1 MTNKEYGRMDCTA
14 PRMATPRAPGRGRRA
29 FAESAFP
36 GWLAISHIAHDVKP
50 DLFEHWACL
59 RGWARFSALA
69 VFALFWTGDLR
80 AGGPDSP
87 DAAAAI
93 RHYNLSADKVALGGY
108 DPVAYFTKNQALK
121 GRKEISAQHRGVTY
135 RFDSEADRKL
145 FAGSPEK
152 YLPAYGGWCATAM
165 AKAEK
170 VEIDPANF
178 KLTNGRL
185 FLFYKGLWG
194 NALKDWEKDEAGLAA
209 RADANWKKIAG
220 E

>member
-1 MTNKEYGRMDCTA
+1 MHTA
-14 PRMATPRAPGRGRRA
+14 HC
-29 FAESAFP
+29 FK
-36 GWLAISHIAHDVKP
+36 HD
-50 DLFEHWACL
+50 LSELCACL

-80 AGGPDSP
+80 AGGPDSAA
-87 DAAAAI
+87 AAAAI
-93 RHYNLSADKVALGGY
+93 HHYNLGADKLALGGY

-121 GRKEISAQHRGVTY
+121 GRKEISAEHRGVTY
-135 RFDSEADRKL
+135 WFASEGDKKL
-145 FAGSPEK
+145 FAESPEK

-178 KLTNGRL
+178 KVTNGRL

-194 NALKDWEKDEAGLAA
+194 NARKDWEKDEAGLAA